1 MTVNKTFKNI
11 YALYVFGEFKLFFLN
26 LAIRANPFHK
36 KMLECVEKIKFQVE
50 TMKINSPKKNLAMW
64 YIEKFWKCSL

>member
-26 LAIRANPFHK
+26 LAIRAIPFF
-36 KMLECVEKIKFQVE
+36 KMLECAQ
-50 TMKINSPKKNLAMW
+50 KINFRLKQ
-64 YIEKFWKCSL
+64 

>member
-26 LAIRANPFHK
+26 LAIRAIPFNKNVRMCK
-36 KMLECVEKIKFQVE
+36 KNKFQVK
-50 TMKINSPKKNLAMW
+50 TMKINSPKKNLAM
-64 YIEKFWKCSL
+64 